1 MNKVKMTLLVQVSF
15 LSFFVISFLTTLGKF
30 LTVNQGNKTMQIM
43 HIVAVLYGG
52 IVNSDDLCL
61 EIDPYF

>member
-15 LSFFVISFLTTLGKF
+15 LSFFVFSFLTTLGKF